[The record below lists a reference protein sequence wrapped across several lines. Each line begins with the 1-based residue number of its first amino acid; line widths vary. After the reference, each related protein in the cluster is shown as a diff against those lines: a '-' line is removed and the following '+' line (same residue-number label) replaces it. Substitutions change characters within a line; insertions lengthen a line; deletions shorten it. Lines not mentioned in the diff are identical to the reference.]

1 MNKRLMEFLHEL
13 TEENDR
19 LQMRSNAAS
28 HDNVM
33 LRQENE
39 RQKQEIK
46 ELKAKLRQIKKTLG
60 KWEEAVVKECFTTEE
75 EAE

>member
-1 MNKRLMEFLHEL
+1 MTVMPANATGGFGMNKRLMEFLHEL

-46 ELKAKLRQIKKTLG
+46 ELKAKLRQIKKTRN
-60 KWEEAVVKECFTTEE
+60 
-75 EAE
+75 